1 MSAVLGIRA
10 PMPSG
15 SWQRYRCLKEGQ
27 DLKTF
32 QGNSDNVEIKWYL
45 VDAEGQTLGRLASQI
60 AMIIRGK
67 NKPTYTP
74 YADTGDFVV
83 VINADKIHVT
93 GNKMNDKIYY
103 NHTGYPGGLKQRTL
117 KQMLQAKPEEVLRR
131 AIWGM
136 LPHNRLGR
144 KLMGKVK
151 IYAGTEHPHEAQQP
165 VLLSL

>member
-1 MSAVLGIRA
+1 M
-10 PMPSG
+10 
-15 SWQRYRCLKEGQ
+15 
-27 DLKTF
+27 KTF

>member
-1 MSAVLGIRA
+1 M
-10 PMPSG
+10 
-15 SWQRYRCLKEGQ
+15 
-27 DLKTF
+27 KTF

-45 VDAEGQTLGRLASQI
+45 VDADGQTLGRLASQI

>member
-1 MSAVLGIRA
+1 
-10 PMPSG
+10 
-15 SWQRYRCLKEGQ
+15 
-27 DLKTF
+27 LKTF

>member
-1 MSAVLGIRA
+1 M
-10 PMPSG
+10 
-15 SWQRYRCLKEGQ
+15 
-27 DLKTF
+27 KTF
-32 QGNSDNVEIKWYL
+32 QGSPDNVEMKWYL
-45 VDAEGQTLGRLASQI
+45 IDAEGQTLGRLASQI
-60 AMIIRGK
+60 ASIIRGK

-74 YADTGDFVV
+74 HADTGDFVV
-83 VINADKIHVT
+83 VINAEKINVT
-93 GNKMNDKIYY
+93 GNKLNNKIYY
-103 NHTGYPGGLKQRTL
+103 NHSGYAGGLKKRTL
-117 KQMLQAKPEEVLRR
+117 KEMLEKKPEEVLRK